1 MFSSLRAKLLIATL
15 AAITLALVV
24 NGIASYITVKH
35 HNTEQ
40 VSRNL
45 NAVANGNTQA
55 IDEWFNA
62 RYSMLA
68 SMEDAV
74 ESDAPLSALRQLEDA
89 GNFISAYMAVPET
102 SDAVFSDGW
111 EPPSDYD
118 PRQRPWYQD
127 AVDAED
133 TIITAPYVDAQSGGL
148 IVTFARPYYQNG
160 ELAAVVGADIS
171 IEDVIDIV
179 ASIAPT
185 PSSFGFLTTGDG
197 TLVAHPNAE
206 LTLEPSSALS
216 EQLDAGYIKQ
226 IAGSDEPHALTL
238 EGRET
243 LLQGSAVGGNSDW
256 HLMVAMDEREA
267 TAGLRG
273 IASTSLI
280 TLLIVA
286 GITAVVLSLL
296 LKWLLR
302 RLLSARDAMND
313 IASGEGDL
321 TQRLPEEGN
330 DEITQIAAAFN
341 RFVATMDTVLQD
353 VRTSSEA
360 VHNAA
365 TEIATGGQDL
375 SRRTENTASSLQQ
388 TSASMEEITSTVE
401 HTSSSAQEANQLAK
415 AASDVA
421 GRGGEVVSQVTSTM
435 DDIAESSGKIGEIVT
450 LMDSI
455 AFQTNLLAL
464 NASVEAARAG
474 EQGRGFAVVAS
485 EVRNLASRSA
495 DAAKEIK
502 ALIEASSTQVK
513 EGSVLVESA
522 GKTMGEVVAS
532 VRRVTDIMDEISA
545 ASQEQSSGIEQV
557 NQAVSQMDEVTQQNA
572 ALVQEA
578 SSAASSLEEQAA
590 KLESVVSAFR
600 LAEGES
606 RTQHAPLTS
615 PQTQPALL
623 RPATQGGKKAK
634 AVASADQEWEEF

>member
-1 MFSSLRAKLLIATL
+1 MFSSLRAKLLLATL

-35 HNTEQ
+35 HNSEQ
-40 VSRNL
+40 VTRNL
-45 NAVANGNTQA
+45 NAVVNGNTQA

-68 SMEDAV
+68 SMEEAV
-74 ESDAPLSALRQLEDA
+74 ESDAPLAALRQLEDA

-118 PRQRPWYQD
+118 PRQRPWYQE

-206 LTLEPSSALS
+206 LTLEPSTALS
-216 EQLDAGYIKQ
+216 EQLDAAYLQ
-226 IAGSDEPHALTL
+226 RLTASDAPLSLALDD
-238 EGRET
+238 RET
-243 LLQGSAVGGNSDW
+243 LLQGSAVGGDSDW
-256 HLMVAMDEREA
+256 QLVVAMDEHEA

-273 IASTSLI
+273 IASTSII

-286 GITAVVLSLL
+286 AVTAILISIL

-302 RLLSARDAMND
+302 RLLSARDAMNN

-341 RFVATMDTVLQD
+341 RFVATMDSVLLD
-353 VRTSSEA
+353 VRASSEA

-474 EQGRGFAVVAS
+474 EQGRGFAVVAE
-485 EVRNLASRSA
+485 EVRKLAQRST
-495 DAAKEIK
+495 DAANDIK
-502 ALIEASSTQVK
+502 HLIEDSQGKVTN
-513 EGSVLVESA
+513 GTTLVQSA
-522 GKTMGEVVAS
+522 GETMADIVNHIT
-532 VRRVTDIMDEISA
+532 RVTDVLGEI
-545 ASQEQSSGIEQV
+545 
-557 NQAVSQMDEVTQQNA
+557 
-572 ALVQEA
+572 
-578 SSAASSLEEQAA
+578 SSAAGEQSDGIGQVNIAVADLDRMTQENAAMVEESTTAAEQLKDQADH
-590 KLESVVSAFR
+590 
-600 LAEGES
+600 LAETIS
-606 RTQHAPLTS
+606 RFKLSSGSGAQGGRLLTS
-615 PQTQPALL
+615 VSQP
-623 RPATQGGKKAK
+623 
-634 AVASADQEWEEF
+634 

>member
-1 MFSSLRAKLLIATL
+1 MFSSLRAKLLLATL
-15 AAITLALVV
+15 AAIVLALVA
-24 NGIASYITVKH
+24 NGIASYINVKH
-35 HNTEQ
+35 HNAEQ
-40 VSRNL
+40 VTRNL
-45 NAVANGNTQA
+45 NAVTNGNTQA

-62 RYSMLA
+62 RYTMLA

-74 ESDAPLSALRQLEDA
+74 GSDAPLAALRQLENSGD
-89 GNFISAYMAVPET
+89 FMSAYLAVPET

-111 EPPSDYD
+111 NPPSDYD
-118 PRQRPWYQD
+118 PRQRPWYKD
-127 AVDAED
+127 AVAAEE

-171 IEDVIDIV
+171 IDDVIEIV

-185 PSSFGFLTTGDG
+185 PSSFAFLTTDDG
-197 TLVAHPNAE
+197 TLVAHPDAD
-206 LTLEPSSALS
+206 LTLEPSTALS
-216 EQLDAGYIKQ
+216 EQLDTEYLQ
-226 IAGSDEPHALTL
+226 RIATSDQPLALAL
-238 EGRET
+238 DGRDA
-243 LLQGSAVGGNSDW
+243 LLQGRTIAGNSGW
-256 HLMVAMDEREA
+256 QLVVAMDEYEA

-273 IASTSLI
+273 VASTSLV

-302 RLLSARDAMND
+302 RLLVARNAMND

-341 RFVATMDTVLQD
+341 RFVATMDEVLLD
-353 VRTSSEA
+353 VRSSSEA

-365 TEIATGGQDL
+365 TEIANGGQDL

-401 HTSSSAQEANQLAK
+401 HTSSSAQEANQLAV

-421 GRGGEVVSQVTSTM
+421 GRGGEVVSQVTTTM

-474 EQGRGFAVVAS
+474 EQGRGFAVVAE
-485 EVRNLASRSA
+485 EVRKLAQRST
-495 DAAKEIK
+495 DAANDIK
-502 ALIEASSTQVK
+502 QLIEDSQGKVTN
-513 EGSVLVESA
+513 GTTLVQSA
-522 GKTMGEVVAS
+522 GETMDDIVKHIT
-532 VRRVTDIMDEISA
+532 RVTDVLGEI
-545 ASQEQSSGIEQV
+545 
-557 NQAVSQMDEVTQQNA
+557 
-572 ALVQEA
+572 
-578 SSAASSLEEQAA
+578 SSAAGEQSDGIGQVNVAVAELDRMTQENAAMVEESTTAAEQLKDQADHLTGAISRFKLSSGAGTQDN
-590 KLESVVSAFR
+590 R
-600 LAEGES
+600 LMAS
-606 RTQHAPLTS
+606 NQSS
-615 PQTQPALL
+615 PQ
-623 RPATQGGKKAK
+623 ATLAHR
-634 AVASADQEWEEF
+634 EH

>member
-1 MFSSLRAKLLIATL
+1 MFASLRAKLLLATL
-15 AAITLALVV
+15 VAIILALVV

-40 VSRNL
+40 VTRNL

-68 SMEDAV
+68 SMDEAAT
-74 ESDAPLSALRQLEDA
+74 SDTPLAALRQLADS
-89 GNFISAYMAVPET
+89 GDFMSTYIAYPQT

-127 AVDAED
+127 AVEAKD

-148 IVTFARPYYQNG
+148 IVTFAQPYYQNG

-171 IEDVIDIV
+171 IQNIIDIV

-185 PSSFGFLTTGDG
+185 PSSFGFLTTSDG
-197 TLVAHPNAE
+197 TLVAHPDPE
-206 LTLEPSSALS
+206 LTLEPSTTLS
-216 EQLDAGYIKQ
+216 EQLDAGYLQ
-226 IAGSDEPHALTL
+226 QLDGSDEPQPLTL
-238 EGRET
+238 EGRDT
-243 LLQGSAVGGNSDW
+243 LLQGSAVGGSSDW
-256 HLMVAMDEREA
+256 QLVVAMDEHEA

-273 IASTSLI
+273 IATTSII

-286 GITAVVLSLL
+286 VITAIALSLL

-302 RLLSARDAMND
+302 RILSARDAMND

-353 VRTSSEA
+353 VRSSSEA

-365 TEIATGGQDL
+365 TEIANGGQDL

-401 HTSSSAQEANQLAK
+401 HTSSSAKEANQLSQ

-421 GRGGEVVSQVTSTM
+421 GRGGQAVSEVITTM
-435 DDIAESSGKIGEIVT
+435 EDIAESSGKIGDIVT
-450 LMDSI
+450 LMNNIS
-455 AFQTNLLAL
+455 FQTNLLAL

-474 EQGRGFAVVAS
+474 EHGRGFAVVAE
-485 EVRNLASRSA
+485 EVRKLAQRSN
-495 DAAKEIK
+495 DAANDIK
-502 ALIEASSTQVK
+502 NLIEDSQGKVQNGTK
-513 EGSVLVESA
+513 LVHSA
-522 GKTMGEVVAS
+522 GETMDDIVS
-532 VRRVTDIMDEISA
+532 HITRVTDVLGEITSA
-545 ASQEQSSGIEQV
+545 TTEQSDGIGQV
-557 NQAVSQMDEVTQQNA
+557 NIAVADLDRMTQENA
-572 ALVQEA
+572 AMVEE
-578 SSAASSLEEQAA
+578 STTAAEQLKDQADHLTETISRF
-590 KLESVVSAFR
+590 KLSQGNVA
-600 LAEGES
+600 
-606 RTQHAPLTS
+606 
-615 PQTQPALL
+615 PALNA
-623 RPATQGGKKAK
+623 PNAH
-634 AVASADQEWEEF
+634 

>member
-474 EQGRGFAVVAS
+474 EQGRGFAVVAE
-485 EVRNLASRSA
+485 EVRKLAQRST
-495 DAAKEIK
+495 DAANDIK
-502 ALIEASSTQVK
+502 HLIEDSQGKVTN
-513 EGSVLVESA
+513 GTTLVQSA
-522 GKTMGEVVAS
+522 GETMADIVNHIT
-532 VRRVTDIMDEISA
+532 RVTDVLGEI
-545 ASQEQSSGIEQV
+545 
-557 NQAVSQMDEVTQQNA
+557 
-572 ALVQEA
+572 
-578 SSAASSLEEQAA
+578 SSAAGEQSDGIGQVNIAVADLDRMTQENAAMVEESTTAAEQLKDQADH
-590 KLESVVSAFR
+590 
-600 LAEGES
+600 LAETIS
-606 RTQHAPLTS
+606 RFKLSSGSGAQGGRLLTS
-615 PQTQPALL
+615 VSQP
-623 RPATQGGKKAK
+623 
-634 AVASADQEWEEF
+634 

>member
-1 MFSSLRAKLLIATL
+1 MHFDLRATMFASLRAKLLL
-15 AAITLALVV
+15 AALVAIILALVI
-24 NGIASYITVKH
+24 NGIASYTTVKH

-40 VSRNL
+40 VTRNL
-45 NAVANGNTQA
+45 NAVANGNTLA

-62 RYSMLA
+62 RYNMLA
-68 SMEDAV
+68 SMDEAAT
-74 ESDAPLSALRQLEDA
+74 SDAPLAALRQLADS
-89 GNFISAYMAVPET
+89 GDFMTAYMAYPET

-127 AVDAED
+127 AVEAKD
-133 TIITAPYVDAQSGGL
+133 TIITAPYVDAQTGGL
-148 IVTFARPYYQNG
+148 IVTFAHPYYQNG
-160 ELAAVVGADIS
+160 ELTAVVGGDIT
-171 IEDVIDIV
+171 IQDVIDIV
-179 ASIAPT
+179 SSIEPT

-206 LTLEPSSALS
+206 LALEPSTALS
-216 EQLDAGYIKQ
+216 DQLDAGYLQQ
-226 IAGSDEPHALTL
+226 IADSDEPQALTL
-238 EGRET
+238 EGREM

-256 HLMVAMDEREA
+256 HLMVAMDEHEA

-273 IASTSLI
+273 IATTSII

-286 GITAVVLSLL
+286 VITAIVLSLL

-302 RLLSARDAMND
+302 RLLSARNAMND

-353 VRTSSEA
+353 VRSSSEA

-365 TEIATGGQDL
+365 TEIANGGQDL

-401 HTSSSAQEANQLAK
+401 HTSASAKEANQLSQ

-421 GRGGEVVSQVTSTM
+421 GRGGQAVSEVITTM
-435 DDIAESSGKIGEIVT
+435 EDIAESSGKIGDIVS
-450 LMDSI
+450 LMNNI

-474 EQGRGFAVVAS
+474 EHGRGFAVVAE
-485 EVRNLASRSA
+485 EVRKLAQRSN
-495 DAAKEIK
+495 DAANDIK
-502 ALIEASSTQVK
+502 NLIEDAQGKVQN
-513 EGSVLVESA
+513 GSKLVHNA
-522 GKTMGEVVAS
+522 GKTMDEIVS
-532 VRRVTDIMDEISA
+532 NITRVTDVLGEITSA
-545 ASQEQSSGIEQV
+545 TTEQSDGIGQV
-557 NQAVSQMDEVTQQNA
+557 NTAVADLDRMTQENA
-572 ALVQEA
+572 AMVEESTTAAEQLKDQADHLTETI
-578 SSAASSLEEQAA
+578 SRFKLSQGNSA
-590 KLESVVSAFR
+590 
-600 LAEGES
+600 
-606 RTQHAPLTS
+606 
-615 PQTQPALL
+615 PALNA
-623 RPATQGGKKAK
+623 PKAH
-634 AVASADQEWEEF
+634 

>member
-1 MFSSLRAKLLIATL
+1 MFSSLRAKLLLATL
-15 AAITLALVV
+15 AAIIIALVV
-24 NGIASYITVKH
+24 NGIASYVTVKH
-35 HNTEQ
+35 HNAEQ
-40 VSRNL
+40 VTRNL
-45 NAVANGNTQA
+45 NAVTNGNTQA
-55 IDEWFNA
+55 INEWFNA
-62 RYSMLA
+62 RYTMLA

-74 ESDAPLSALRQLEDA
+74 DSDAPLAALRQLENSGD
-89 GNFISAYMAVPET
+89 FISAYLAVPET

-111 EPPSDYD
+111 NPPSDYD

-127 AVDAED
+127 AVAAEE

-148 IVTFARPYYQNG
+148 IVTFARPYYEDG

-171 IEDVIDIV
+171 IDEVIDIV
-179 ASIAPT
+179 ANIAPT
-185 PSSFGFLTTGDG
+185 PSSFAFLTTGDG
-197 TLVAHPNAE
+197 TLVAHPDAE
-206 LTLEPSSALS
+206 MTLEPSTALS
-216 EQLDAGYIKQ
+216 EQLDVDYLQRLAT
-226 IAGSDEPHALTL
+226 SDQPLALSL
-238 EGRET
+238 DDRDT
-243 LLQGSAVGGNSDW
+243 LLQSHTVGGNSDW
-256 HLMVAMDEREA
+256 QLVVAMDEHEA

-273 IASTSLI
+273 IATTSII

-330 DEITQIAAAFN
+330 DEITQISAAFN
-341 RFVATMDTVLQD
+341 RFVATMDTVLLD
-353 VRTSSEA
+353 VRASSEA

-365 TEIATGGQDL
+365 TEIANGGQDL

-435 DDIAESSGKIGEIVT
+435 NDIAESSSKIGDIVT

-474 EQGRGFAVVAS
+474 EQGRGFAVVAE
-485 EVRNLASRSA
+485 EVRKLAQRST
-495 DAAKEIK
+495 DAANDIK
-502 ALIEASSTQVK
+502 HLIEDSQGKVTN
-513 EGSVLVESA
+513 GTTLVQSA
-522 GKTMGEVVAS
+522 GETMADIVNHIT
-532 VRRVTDIMDEISA
+532 RVTDVLGEI
-545 ASQEQSSGIEQV
+545 
-557 NQAVSQMDEVTQQNA
+557 
-572 ALVQEA
+572 
-578 SSAASSLEEQAA
+578 SSAAGEQSDGIGQVNVAVAELDRMTQENAAMVEESTTAAEQLKDQADHLTGA
-590 KLESVVSAFR
+590 ISRFKLSQGS
-600 LAEGES
+600 
-606 RTQHAPLTS
+606 TT
-615 PQTQPALL
+615 PALNA
-623 RPATQGGKKAK
+623 PKAY
-634 AVASADQEWEEF
+634 

>member
-474 EQGRGFAVVAS
+474 EQGRGFAVVAE
-485 EVRNLASRSA
+485 EVRKLAQRST
-495 DAAKEIK
+495 DAANDIK
-502 ALIEASSTQVK
+502 HLIEDSQ
-513 EGSVLVESA
+513 
-522 GKTMGEVVAS
+522 GK
-532 VRRVTDIMDEISA
+532 VTN
-545 ASQEQSSGIEQV
+545 G
-557 NQAVSQMDEVTQQNA
+557 TT
-572 ALVQEA
+572 LVQ
-578 SSAASSLEEQAA
+578 SA
-590 KLESVVSAFR
+590 
-600 LAEGES
+600 
-606 RTQHAPLTS
+606 
-615 PQTQPALL
+615 
-623 RPATQGGKKAK
+623 
-634 AVASADQEWEEF
+634 

>member
-1 MFSSLRAKLLIATL
+1 MFASLRAKLLLTTL
-15 AAITLALVV
+15 VAIILALVI

-35 HNTEQ
+35 HNTQQ
-40 VSRNL
+40 VTRNL
-45 NAVANGNTQA
+45 NAVVNGNTLA

-68 SMEDAV
+68 SMDEAAT
-74 ESDAPLSALRQLEDA
+74 SDAPLEALRQLADS
-89 GNFISAYMAVPET
+89 GDFMTAYMAYPET

-127 AVDAED
+127 AVEAKD

-148 IVTFARPYYQNG
+148 IVTFAHPYYQNG
-160 ELAAVVGADIS
+160 ELAAVVGGDITIQAV
-171 IEDVIDIV
+171 IEIV

-206 LTLEPSSALS
+206 LALEPSTALS
-216 EQLDAGYIKQ
+216 DQLDAGYLQQ
-226 IAGSDEPHALTL
+226 IAASNEPQALTL
-238 EGRET
+238 EGREM
-243 LLQGSAVGGNSDW
+243 LLQGGAVGGNSDW
-256 HLMVAMDEREA
+256 HLMVAMDEHEA

-273 IASTSLI
+273 IATTSVI

-286 GITAVVLSLL
+286 VITAIALSLL

-353 VRTSSEA
+353 VRSSSES

-365 TEIATGGQDL
+365 TEIANGGQDL

-401 HTSSSAQEANQLAK
+401 HTSTSAKEANQLSQ

-421 GRGGEVVSQVTSTM
+421 GRGGQAVSEVITTM
-435 DDIAESSGKIGEIVT
+435 EDIAESSGKIGDIVS
-450 LMDSI
+450 LMNNI

-474 EQGRGFAVVAS
+474 EHGRGFAVVAE
-485 EVRNLASRSA
+485 EVRKLAQRSN
-495 DAAKEIK
+495 DAANDIK
-502 ALIEASSTQVK
+502 NLIEDAQGKVQN
-513 EGSVLVESA
+513 GSKRVHNA
-522 GKTMGEVVAS
+522 GETMDDIVNNIT
-532 VRRVTDIMDEISA
+532 RVTDVLGEITSA
-545 ASQEQSSGIEQV
+545 TTEQSDGIGQV
-557 NQAVSQMDEVTQQNA
+557 NIAVADLDRMTQENA
-572 ALVQEA
+572 AMVEESTTAAEQLKDQADHLTETISRFKLSSGSAPQDTRFRA
-578 SSAASSLEEQAA
+578 SDSLP
-590 KLESVVSAFR
+590 
-600 LAEGES
+600 
-606 RTQHAPLTS
+606 QHAVL
-615 PQTQPALL
+615 AH
-623 RPATQGGKKAK
+623 R
-634 AVASADQEWEEF
+634 EN